1 MLKILISALIPFL
14 FISCHDPYLDM
25 SGVSCSLDKET
36 YKKGED
42 IVLTCKGSFRPEDE
56 QDEGSILLSFC
67 IYKVIDGKKDYEN
80 LVAYKIID
88 YGKMEYKKQWYRDYH
103 HFRAYIREFSR
114 MTPFKETVTIRIEDE
129 GEYILYFVISASTTR
144 TLHGGVEDEQLPF
157 KITE

>member
-42 IVLTCKGSFRPEDE
+42 IVLTCKGRFFPEDE
-56 QDEGSILLSFC
+56 QDEGSIHLSFRVF
-67 IYKVIDGKKDYEN
+67 KVLDGKIDYEN
-80 LVAYKIID
+80 HIPYKIID
-88 YGKMEYKKQWYRDYH
+88 CGKMEYNKREYRDYH

>member
-1 MLKILISALIPFL
+1 MLKILISALIPF

-42 IVLTCKGSFRPEDE
+42 IVLTCKGRFFPEDE
-56 QDEGSILLSFC
+56 QDEGSIHLSFRVF
-67 IYKVIDGKKDYEN
+67 KVLDGKIDYEN
-80 LVAYKIID
+80 HIPYKIID
-88 YGKMEYKKQWYRDYH
+88 CGKMEYNKREYRDYH

>member
-14 FISCHDPYLDM
+14 FISCQSPYLDM
-25 SGVSCSLDKET
+25 SGVSGGLNKET

-88 YGKMEYKKQWYRDYH
+88 YGKMEYKKQWYRDYR
-103 HFRAYIREFSR
+103 HFRGYIRRISR

-129 GEYILYFVISASTTR
+129 GEYILFFGTSAVTSKKPR
-144 TLHGGVEDEQLPF
+144 GGSVDDEFPF
-157 KITE
+157 KITK

>member
-25 SGVSCSLDKET
+25 SGVSCGLDKET
-36 YKKGED
+36 YKKGEE
-42 IVLTCKGSFRPEDE
+42 IVLTCKGRFFPEDE
-56 QDEGSILLSFC
+56 QDEGSIHLSFRVF
-67 IYKVIDGKKDYEN
+67 KVLDGKIDYEN
-80 LVAYKIID
+80 HIPYKIID
-88 YGKMEYKKQWYRDYH
+88 CGKMEYNKQWYRDYH

-129 GEYILYFVISASTTR
+129 GEYILYFVISASTSR